1 MHLLDSYGL
10 SIEEIKND
18 GFKVQEKIF
27 SALDGYNNFTT
38 TKSLGVLLQS
48 LVDVIPKSKP
58 YLDYFGR

>member
-38 TKSLGVLLQS
+38 TKSLGVLCS
-48 LVDVIPKSKP
+48 H
-58 YLDYFGR
+58 